1 MADALYQYRDNEF
14 SITVYD
20 TDGTT
25 VIPASTYLNAQYRV
39 FPIDSCT
46 PVVSKSLSSGI
57 TVVNKTLPSGDV
69 IEIFAIDIE
78 DTEMT
83 FSGTNGEYKHVFVVG
98 EEADEVLPSI
108 FDELVD
114 VIPGCLI

>member
-25 VIPASTYLNAQYRV
+25 VIPASTYLNAQYRIY
-39 FPIDSCT
+39 PIDSCT
-46 PVVSKSLSSGI
+46 PVVSKSLGSGI
-57 TVVNKTLPSGDV
+57 TVVGEL
-69 IEIFAIDIE
+69 FAIDIE